1 VNEMFEQG
9 PIRPP
14 SEARSLLIRVTRNCP
29 WNKCAFCHTYR
40 GTAFSLRSVAE
51 IKEDITRI
59 GQIAD
64 QIRQW
69 SWQQGD
75 GGRITDRLVN
85 RIYGRGDDVDDGY
98 RSVAAWLYFGATSV
112 FLQDANS
119 LIMKTDD
126 LAEVLTFIKTR
137 FPSVGRITTYARSHT
152 AARRSVE
159 ELGKLREAGLTR
171 IHIGMESGYDP
182 LLAFIRK
189 GVTAADHVTGGQR
202 IVAAGISLSEYVMPG
217 LGGRRW
223 SREHALAT
231 ADAINRID
239 PEFVRLRTLH
249 VVPGTDL
256 HDLMTRGEFEPL
268 SDEEILREIRCF
280 IEALDG
286 IETTLVSDHILNLL
300 EELEGKLPEDKAR
313 LLATVDRYFAL
324 SEEDRR
330 IFRLGRRRG
339 VYRCLDDL
347 ADGRVYRRLQDIVA
361 AYHGGDPG
369 RLDQEL
375 DGIMNRYI

>member
-1 VNEMFEQG
+1 VD
-9 PIRPP
+9 
-14 SEARSLLIRVTRNCP
+14 
-29 WNKCAFCHTYR
+29 
-40 GTAFSLRSVAE
+40 E

-59 GQIAD
+59 GEIAD

-85 RIYGRGDDVDDGY
+85 RIYGREDDVGDGY

-126 LAEVLTFIKTR
+126 LAHVLTFIKAR
-137 FPSVGRITTYARSHT
+137 FPSVRRITTYARSHT

-159 ELGKLREAGLTR
+159 DLRKLREAGLTR

-231 ADAINRID
+231 ADAINRIN

-268 SDEEILREIRCF
+268 NDEDILREIRCF

-313 LLATVDRYFAL
+313 LLATVDRYFDL
-324 SEEDRR
+324 PEEDRR

-347 ADGRVYRRLQDIVA
+347 ADGRVYRRLQDIIA
-361 AYHGGDPG
+361 AYRGGDPA
-369 RLDQEL
+369 RLDRDL